1 MLTIA
6 AITLLS
12 AGCLGIAF
20 AVVMEV
26 RTGESKY
33 KLMMKIFPAL
43 IGIGGVLL
51 GIAL

>member
-1 MLTIA
+1 MLVA
-6 AITLLS
+6 AVALLS
-12 AGCLGIAF
+12 VGCLGIAG
-20 AVVMEV
+20 AVVMEM